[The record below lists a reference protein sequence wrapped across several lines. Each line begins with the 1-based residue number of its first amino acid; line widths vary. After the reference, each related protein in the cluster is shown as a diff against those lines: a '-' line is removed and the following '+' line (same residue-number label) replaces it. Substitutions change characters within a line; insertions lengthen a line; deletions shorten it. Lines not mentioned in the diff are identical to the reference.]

1 MRSNSIG
8 FQATTHLIIIRCHCG
23 CNYNNKNNSQNR
35 LSTKQM
41 KTIIISNESR
51 TESNTV
57 DKILTNDF
65 ILIECTWMTNTD
77 SEEMWIVV
85 SFIYEYQASN
95 YLLAI

>member
-1 MRSNSIG
+1 
-8 FQATTHLIIIRCHCG
+8 
-23 CNYNNKNNSQNR
+23 
-35 LSTKQM
+35 M